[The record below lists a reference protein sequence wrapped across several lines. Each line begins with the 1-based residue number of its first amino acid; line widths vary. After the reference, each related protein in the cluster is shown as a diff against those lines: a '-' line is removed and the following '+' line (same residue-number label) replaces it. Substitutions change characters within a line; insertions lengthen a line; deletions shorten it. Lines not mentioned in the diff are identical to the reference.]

1 MRKAISFA
9 SAAAAAA
16 LLLAGCGGSN
26 GGEGKDGQQSA
37 QPTSSAGQ
45 NTDAPGGGNVDSAA
59 LQGGWTTDALHADK
73 GLLILAIAKDTVL
86 LTGKNSCSGKLKAD
100 AQPVTLDLTCTKG
113 NNDHAKGTVKSLNG
127 KELTI
132 AWASGKEDTFTKSE
146 MPSGMP
152 TDMPEGMPTDLGG
165 VDG

>member
-26 GGEGKDGQQSA
+26 GGEGKGGQQGA

-45 NTDAPGGGNVDSAA
+45 NTGSGGGNVDSAA
-59 LQGGWTTDALHADK
+59 LQGGWATNALHADQ
-73 GLLILAIAKDTVL
+73 GLLILAIAKDSVL
-86 LTGKNSCSGKLKAD
+86 VTGKNSCSGKLKAD
-100 AQPVTLDLTCTKG
+100 AQPVTFDLTCTKG

-132 AWASGKEDTFTKSE
+132 TWASGKEDTFTKSE

-152 TDMPEGMPTDLGG
+152 TDMPTGMPTDLGSM
-165 VDG
+165 DG